1 MNGYNGQVSVAS
13 LTLFFHLIRHFSTAC
28 HCPLRLD
35 WERQR
40 GPPTLAIGRSTLC

>member
-13 LTLFFHLIRHFSTAC
+13 LTLFVHLFRHLSTAR
-28 HCPLRLD
+28 HCRLHLV